1 MIKTATLILLIV
13 FAVVSLIHLIFCA
26 LEMEKARKITKPF
39 CLAVLLIA
47 SIVEAP
53 ESFIIYIGILCGLIG
68 DIFLIENKNP
78 KRFIWGTA
86 FFSIGHLCYLL
97 EMVLTV
103 GIVNIEWYA
112 YVITLVLYL
121 AFSISTYY
129 ISRKVIIDHPRYF
142 NFYAGLLAMNFLVAV
157 LLTIFNPIIFNSFIY
172 IIIGYF
178 LFILSDTLLVNSTF
192 IKDFKKRDFYIM
204 ATYLCAE
211 FLIVFGLLLN
221 TIN

>member
-1 MIKTATLILLIV
+1 MNLL
-13 FAVVSLIHLIFCA
+13 VS
-26 LEMEKARKITKPF
+26 
-39 CLAVLLIA
+39 
-47 SIVEAP
+47 
-53 ESFIIYIGILCGLIG
+53 
-68 DIFLIENKNP
+68 
-78 KRFIWGTA
+78 
-86 FFSIGHLCYLL
+86 
-97 EMVLTV
+97 
-103 GIVNIEWYA
+103 
-112 YVITLVLYL
+112 
-121 AFSISTYY
+121 
-129 ISRKVIIDHPRYF
+129 
-142 NFYAGLLAMNFLVAV
+142 V